1 MTGENF
7 EELYNTAAA
16 QHPKGHVSVES
27 FRGVLDEIQAQKIAT
42 KEHPLAVWPAS
53 AKNSIQKRTKYWGGG
68 YKEKSLNQNIRKN
81 DRFIKELKLLSI
93 FPMNINIICTCISVW
108 RNNGNLVETF

>member
-53 AKNSIQKRTKYWGGG
+53 AKN
-68 YKEKSLNQNIRKN
+68 
-81 DRFIKELKLLSI
+81 F
-93 FPMNINIICTCISVW
+93 
-108 RNNGNLVETF
+108 

>member
-53 AKNSIQKRTKYWGGG
+53 AKNFIQKR
-68 YKEKSLNQNIRKN
+68 EQNNGEGVI
-81 DRFIKELKLLSI
+81 
-93 FPMNINIICTCISVW
+93 
-108 RNNGNLVETF
+108 RNNLWIKIFVRMTDSLKNWNY